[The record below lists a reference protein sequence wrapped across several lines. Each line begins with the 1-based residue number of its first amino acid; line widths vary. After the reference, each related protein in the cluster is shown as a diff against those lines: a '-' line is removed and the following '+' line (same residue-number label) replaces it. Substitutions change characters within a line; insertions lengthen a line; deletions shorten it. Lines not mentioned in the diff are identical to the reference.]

1 MKIPEYNR
9 QASLDIAPRSNVSI
23 KEPEIFRD
31 TSSVERIGKQMLG
44 TAEDMSNIY
53 LDMKKERD
61 NGIVN
66 EFMNQFSLERVNK
79 LNELKE
85 QYKGANSEGIVDAY
99 MEWQEDYIAKR
110 TGFNQDMAD
119 GELYLENDEQ
129 IKAARDTFAK
139 NLPSTVN
146 SLSNYVAQELE
157 TYKTNQFEA
166 SVANWTTQAVSDS
179 EDNLQNHLNMLDSVV
194 DNYYVGQPPEYIAQ
208 QKKKL
213 KSNIYESRLNNAVL
227 ENPDNALILL
237 QNDNYRN
244 SLTADKL
251 QTIEKSAINNWK
263 SKIAGKMA
271 SANTLNPDDV
281 LTERDTK
288 IISPYVEKYGKDRL
302 EWDIVR
308 EARRYIN
315 ARKDAEK
322 EKKTKDTI
330 VGFSDIVDIQSN
342 EELTSEQKTIETEN
356 ILTQMAPDVVED
368 YRVFVSDLETEA
380 TYNNIVSGNYD
391 IGLGLIT
398 DPKLKQIAIEEKERV
413 QSIWSRPRDEQVMS
427 NIMDIIDSG
436 GTVKL
441 SELHPLDAKMVFNEI
456 VKNENMKKFKKQ
468 YKSDTG
474 LDFDKV
480 KTGALEKNKKIYKEV
495 GLYNKLLDEELSNRV
510 QAYKIKNGALPTASE
525 MDMMVYESLESC
537 LTENPYV
544 AKLVDIQMNINQEG
558 ETRVITMSDYVDKI
572 SDEFED
578 VLDVEDIN
586 KLALYLAS
594 NQHNKAL
601 YLINPDVI
609 KSKQEAKHQTSEKT
623 EKGNIVINTVKD
635 IAGGT
640 VNIVNTIDDSLGDAP
655 SNVIDT
661 VSAPYAYIAEDVTTA
676 ALEIE
681 EKYQPIAKA
690 KKGIKRVAKLT
701 TKPTEY
707 ITEQGITSAIDI
719 ANNIDNRKPKEI
731 VNSDIIKQAKET
743 YNELKNNEKVK
754 SAYEM
759 LEAKQKVYENN
770 PNKPN
775 AKEVE
780 EAAIQVIEAAGNI
793 GDAMFDEP
801 KTDRKKKGWWGMLID
816 YMLGK

>member
-31 TSSVERIGKQMLG
+31 TSSVERIGKQMLD

-179 EDNLQNHLNMLDSVV
+179 EENLQNHLNMLDSVV

-208 QKKKL
+208 QKNKL

-237 QNDNYRN
+237 QNDNYKN
-244 SLTADKL
+244 SLSADKL
-251 QTIEKSAINNWK
+251 QTIEKAAINNWK

-281 LTERDTK
+281 LTERDAK

-322 EKKTKDTI
+322 EKNTKDTI

-342 EELTSEQKTIETEN
+342 KELTSEQKTIEIEN
-356 ILTQMAPDVVED
+356 ILTKMAPDVVED

-380 TYNNIVSGNYD
+380 TYNNIASGNYD
-391 IGLGLIT
+391 IALGLIT

-578 VLDVEDIN
+578 VLDSEDIN

-609 KSKQEAKHQTSEKT
+609 KSKQEAKHQNPVVKKEKNITGEDIKKTSKKAKEIISKT
-623 EKGNIVINTVKD
+623 LDIVQEGAVKL
-635 IAGGT
+635 
-640 VNIVNTIDDSLGDAP
+640 SE
-655 SNVIDT
+655 S
-661 VSAPYAYIAEDVTTA
+661 SAIFFPAEYIAEDITTTFLELKDKYGDDVADAFMKATLPSEKLMEEGTTA
-676 ALEIE
+676 IL
-681 EKYQPIAKA
+681 
-690 KKGIKRVAKLT
+690 
-701 TKPTEY
+701 
-707 ITEQGITSAIDI
+707 DI
-719 ANNIDNRKPKEI
+719 ASNIDNRTAEEI
-731 VNSDIIKQAKET
+731 ANSDIIKQAE
-743 YNELKNNEKVK
+743 NINIESASEDVK
-754 SAYEM
+754 SAYKM
-759 LEAKQKVYENN
+759 LKAKQKVNKNN

-780 EAAIQVIEAAGNI
+780 EAAIKVIEAEGNI
-793 GDAMFDEP
+793 AEAMFDEP
-801 KTDRKKKGWWGMLID
+801 TTERKKKGWWGMLID